1 MKLVFMGTSEFAV
14 PALKA
19 LHESK
24 HEIVRV
30 FTKPPSKANRGQKL
44 HKSAVHEAA
53 EELKLDVS
61 CPTNLKNQETIEELE
76 STKADII
83 VVVSYGHI
91 LRKNVLEMYKNG
103 CLNIHP
109 SSLPRW
115 RGAAPIERTIL
126 NGDRKTSLCII
137 KMDEGLDTGDIILS
151 KDVDI
156 QKEETSKTLSEK
168 MAKLGA
174 ECVVEALD
182 NFTNLTPQKQSEEG
196 VEYAAKLSK
205 DESAINWQ
213 DDAEKI
219 YRMVRGFNPWP
230 YCNFSF
236 KGEKVKIIE
245 AECNPSQEHDSR
257 PGEILDNRMTIACGK
272 GTISPTMLQKP
283 GKKPVHIKDFLN
295 GTKIKPGE
303 VLDNGA

>member
-1 MKLVFMGTSEFAV
+1 MKLVFMGTSNFAV

-19 LHESK
+19 LHESN
-24 HEIVRV
+24 HEILRV

-53 EELKLDVS
+53 EKLKIAVS
-61 CPTNLKNQETIEELE
+61 CPTSLKKPETIEELE
-76 STKADII
+76 SLDADII

-115 RGAAPIERTIL
+115 RGAAPIERTVL
-126 NGDRKTSLCII
+126 NGDQKTSLCII
-137 KMDEGLDTGDIILS
+137 KMDEGLDTGDIMLS
-151 KDVDI
+151 KDVEI
-156 QKEETSKTLSEK
+156 QKYETSKILSEK

-174 ECVVEALD
+174 ECIVEALD
-182 NFTNLTPQKQSEEG
+182 NFSNLTPKKQDEEG
-196 VEYAAKLSK
+196 VEYAEKISK
-205 DESAINWQ
+205 DEAIINWQ

-219 YRMVRGFNPWP
+219 DCMVRAFNPWP
-230 YCNFSF
+230 YCSFLF
-236 KGEKVKIIE
+236 KGERIKLIE
-245 AECNPSQEHDSR
+245 AESSPTQEHGVK
-257 PGEILDNRMTIACGK
+257 PGTILDNRMTIACGK
-272 GTISPTMLQKP
+272 GTLNPTILQKP
-283 GKKPVHIKDFLN
+283 GKKPVSIKDFLN

-303 VLDNGA
+303 VLDYDL